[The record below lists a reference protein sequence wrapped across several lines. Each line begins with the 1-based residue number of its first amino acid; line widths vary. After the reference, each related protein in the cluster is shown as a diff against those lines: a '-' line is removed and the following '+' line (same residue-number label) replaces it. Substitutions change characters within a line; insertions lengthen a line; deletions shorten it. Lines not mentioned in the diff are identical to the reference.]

1 MLLGM
6 VVIVTA
12 VILVTSS
19 KLRSGKLRPERQASP
34 CEAGAD

>member
-6 VVIVTA
+6 VVIIAA

-19 KLRSGKLRPERQASP
+19 KLRSGKMQTRREMSG